1 MSVESGGARRRI
13 QWLRLAGTFLSL
25 ALLVYLFSRH
35 WQEIEDAFAQLS
47 LPALALCL
55 LLTLISRL
63 AVGSRWWALLAATDL
78 KVSWGT
84 SQRLTFAGL
93 FASNFLPTTIGGDVV
108 RLAGAIQLKI
118 DGTVSAAS
126 LIVDR
131 LVGMAGMAL
140 ALPFGVAPLWSWF
153 DLARPH
159 STGARPPGLA
169 AAAFSQWGRR
179 ALEALRGVWQSL
191 ALWRSQPR
199 ALIGALL
206 LSGIHQLCLYLT
218 LAILLRGLN
227 QPLPFGQVA
236 GLWSFVYFV
245 TLLPVSINGYGVQ
258 ELSLTFFFSQ
268 VAGVSQPAALAVAV
282 LVRTIQMLASLPGAA
297 FVPAIL
303 AGRREEQADA

>member
-1 MSVESGGARRRI
+1 MSVESGRAGRRT
-13 QWLRLAGTFLSL
+13 QWLRLAGTLLSL
-25 ALLVYLFSRH
+25 ALLVALFARH
-35 WQEIEDAFAQLS
+35 WPEITAAFAQLS
-47 LPALALCL
+47 LPALAFCL

-78 KVSWGT
+78 KVSWGI

-118 DGTVSAAS
+118 DGTISAAS

-140 ALPFGVAPLWSWF
+140 ALPLGVAPLWGWF
-153 DLARPH
+153 EQARSLSSEGH
-159 STGARPPGLA
+159 TSGFA

-179 ALEALRGVWQSL
+179 GLEALRGVWRSL
-191 ALWRSQPR
+191 VLWRGQPR
-199 ALIGALL
+199 AWIGALL
-206 LSGIHQLCLYLT
+206 LTGIHQLCLYFT
-218 LAILLRGLN
+218 LIVLLRGLGE
-227 QPLPFGQVA
+227 PLPLDQVA

-245 TLLPVSINGYGVQ
+245 TLLPVSINGFGVQ

-268 VAGVSQPAALAVAV
+268 VGGVSQPAALAVAV
-282 LVRTIQMLASLPGAA
+282 LVRTIQMLASLPGAV
-297 FVPAIL
+297 FVPSIL
-303 AGRREEQADA
+303 AGRREEKTNA